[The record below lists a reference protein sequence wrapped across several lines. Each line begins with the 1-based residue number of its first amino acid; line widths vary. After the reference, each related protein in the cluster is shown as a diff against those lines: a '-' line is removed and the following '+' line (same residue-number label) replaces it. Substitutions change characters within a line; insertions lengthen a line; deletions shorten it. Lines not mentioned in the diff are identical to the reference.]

1 MYDKYLMTAS
11 FLFFPLWSSG
21 QPPSETFTLVL
32 LIFWYLAS
40 SPLLPFR
47 CRCLS
52 QTTPG
57 WKRQHPV
64 LLYFV
69 PGVVTALQTGS
80 VHQSVSGGASLQPGL
95 GIQQPWLCPQA
106 AGTALSAQLSR
117 VSEVS
122 KADAE
127 NP

>member
-1 MYDKYLMTAS
+1 M
-11 FLFFPLWSSG
+11 
-21 QPPSETFTLVL
+21 
-32 LIFWYLAS
+32 
-40 SPLLPFR
+40 
-47 CRCLS
+47 
-52 QTTPG
+52 
-57 WKRQHPV
+57 

-69 PGVVTALQTGS
+69 PGVVTALQTGL